1 MRAVFYADAA
11 VFADDGRRIVIRKID
26 GLDNAVFGTLFAVN
40 TLFFIENYPAA
51 WPGSERAGGAGVHAG
66 DIPRAGKA
74 VRGKELAGQPA
85 ERADFYR
92 AFIVGERLVVDAG
105 AYPLAGKTPDA
116 FVHVVRP

>member
-11 VFADDGRRIVIRKID
+11 VFTDDGGRIFIRKID
-26 GLDNAVFGTLFAVN
+26 CFDNAVFGALFTVD

-51 WPGSERAGGAGVHAG
+51 GSGGERARGAGVHAG

-92 AFIVGERLVVDAG
+92 AFIVGKRLVIDTG
-105 AYPLAGKTPDA
+105 AYPLAGEAADA
-116 FVHVVRP
+116 FIHIV